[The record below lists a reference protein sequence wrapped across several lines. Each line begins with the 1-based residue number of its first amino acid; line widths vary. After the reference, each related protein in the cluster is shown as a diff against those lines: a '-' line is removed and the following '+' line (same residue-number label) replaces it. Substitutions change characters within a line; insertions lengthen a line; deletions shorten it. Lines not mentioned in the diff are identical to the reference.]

1 MLGKDPSE
9 FSFWGGQ
16 LPEREVSIDLPQ
28 TYFKNEVATREE
40 WRALRSR
47 PLRYFLYR
55 EMVKILRPGKIEHL
69 PRLLFIGAEAI
80 GMAMDA
86 KKMFGRGVSVV
97 ALEETAIAADL
108 ARSAVRENGLWLDVV
123 AGDLHELPFGDE
135 EFDVV
140 IANLSYGEDNFEV
153 TRAEIHRV
161 LVHQGEALLRVF
173 DSDKIFPWHKNDLE
187 KWREHGGFYSVHK
200 YGVLFSGIGLG
211 LDDARGGMFMYW
223 VKRILRFVRARN
235 VIVKMMK

>member
-1 MLGKDPSE
+1 MLGKDVSD

-16 LPEREVSIDLPQ
+16 LPERDVSIDLLQ
-28 TYFKNEVATREE
+28 AYFKNEVATREE
-40 WRALRSR
+40 WRALRLR

-55 EMVKILRPGKIEHL
+55 ELVKILRPGKFEHL

-108 ARSAVRENGLWLDVV
+108 ARSAVRNNGLWLDVV
-123 AGDLHELPFGDE
+123 VGDLHELPFEDE

-140 IANLSYGEDNFEV
+140 VANLSYGEDNFEV
-153 TRAEIHRV
+153 VRAEIHRV
-161 LVHQGEALLRVF
+161 LAYQGEVLLRVF
-173 DSDKIFPWHKNDLE
+173 DSDKIFPWRKKDLE
-187 KWREHGGFYSVHK
+187 KWREHGGFYSARK
-200 YGVLFSGIGLG
+200 YGVVFSGAGLG
-211 LDDARGGMFMYW
+211 LDDMRGGMFVYW
-223 VKRILRFVRARN
+223 VKRLLRFARARN
-235 VIVKMMK
+235 VIVKLIK